1 MSHRQKTR
9 KQAKRRSHVNSE
21 IHLKTW
27 NAYQRAW
34 GPVHETEREE
44 LLRSSVSDN
53 ILYTDPSSQT
63 HGLQELMVRI
73 AQSQQQL
80 RPLWRRWP
88 TRSGNGLL
96 RSAVEQDLS
105 GLRVPPCTAAAGLST
120 PASSVQAGGLGRS
133 GDWRGAQYEIAK
145 HCS

>member
-1 MSHRQKTR
+1 M
-9 KQAKRRSHVNSE
+9 NSE

-27 NAYQRAW
+27 SAYQRAW
-34 GPVHETEREE
+34 GPIHETEREE

-73 AQSQQQL
+73 AQSQQKFTGAYFSREGEQL
-80 RPLWRRWP
+80 RPLWHRWP

-96 RSAVEQDLS
+96 RSTVEQDLS
-105 GLRVPPCTAAAGLST
+105 GLRVPP
-120 PASSVQAGGLGRS
+120 
-133 GDWRGAQYEIAK
+133 
-145 HCS
+145 